1 MSDCCLTVYAK
12 SPGLAMVPGKNRAIH
27 ARGAT
32 ALCNCFVDKLL
43 ELKLSC
49 GGGRKSRAYSLIFRY
64 PLCHPERS
72 VEGPLRLCDSRV
84 YARKPLVTPFEMTN
98 AGGGNSLKQSPQP
111 EQTRGPSTR
120 MRICLAH
127 RRSG

>member
-12 SPGLAMVPGKNRAIH
+12 SPGLAMVPGKNLAIH

-64 PLCHPERS
+64 PLSSCGAQP
-72 VEGPLRLCDSRV
+72 VDPALRDRPAESKDPCGLRRLSSRKEASRYNV
-84 YARKPLVTPFEMTN
+84 
-98 AGGGNSLKQSPQP
+98 
-111 EQTRGPSTR
+111 
-120 MRICLAH
+120 
-127 RRSG
+127 

>member
-1 MSDCCLTVYAK
+1 MSACCLTVYAK

-49 GGGRKSRAYSLIFRY
+49 GGGRKSRAYSLIFRRARSFHSDALLHGASSVRMTGVERCGSWESKSLGIICSA
-64 PLCHPERS
+64 PL
-72 VEGPLRLCDSRV
+72 
-84 YARKPLVTPFEMTN
+84 AF
-98 AGGGNSLKQSPQP
+98 
-111 EQTRGPSTR
+111 
-120 MRICLAH
+120 
-127 RRSG
+127 RR